1 MIKIEVIT
9 KDPFYNLKDLN
20 CISLGKRA
28 RQINKDQFLLKNN
41 EEYRFEYYK
50 RQFIAKHSTID
61 NLFIKIVDDNCRG
74 DVIGHIVRS
83 TRKQPRFVVQSKR
96 PDWNNGEE
104 RKAPDKEYKLFA
116 SVWSVSSFMEMARQ
130 RLCGRAAEETRKWVI
145 ECMRVM
151 DSSKDPLLM
160 ALSLCSVPNCV
171 FQGACP
177 EIITPCGKDL
187 GLSTA
192 INYCS
197 LSLRYH
203 EYHQKYIRG
212 ENNADKSE

>member
-28 RQINKDQFLLKNN
+28 KQSNKTETATITMAN
-41 EEYRFEYYK
+41 YYTDC
-50 RQFIAKHSTID
+50 FISKHSTID
-61 NLFIKIVDDNCRG
+61 TMQIKIVDDNCRG

-83 TRKQPRFVVQSKR
+83 TKKQPRFVVQSKR

-116 SVWSVSSFMEMARQ
+116 SVWTVSSFMEMARQ

-145 ECMRVM
+145 NCMRVM
-151 DSSKDPLLM
+151 DESNDPLLM

-171 FQGACP
+171 FQAGCP
-177 EIITPCGKDL
+177 ESFPCYGDY
-187 GLSTA
+187 GMSVAT
-192 INYCS
+192 S
-197 LSLRYH
+197 HSLRIRYRAYH
-203 EYHQKYIRG
+203 DKFIGVWE
-212 ENNADKSE
+212 NADNIK

>member
-28 RQINKDQFLLKNN
+28 KQSNKDIGSIIDRAN
-41 EEYRFEYYK
+41 YYVDC
-50 RQFIAKHSTID
+50 FISKHSTID
-61 NLFIKIVDDNCRG
+61 TLQIKIVDDNCRG

-83 TRKQPRFVVQSKR
+83 TKKQPRFVVQSKR
-96 PDWNNGEE
+96 PDWNNGKK

-116 SVWSVSSFMEMARQ
+116 SVWTVSSFMEMARQ

-145 ECMRVM
+145 DCMREM
-151 DSSKDPLLM
+151 DSSGDPLLM

-171 FQGACP
+171 FQAGCP
-177 EIITPCGKDL
+177 ESFPCGKDF
-187 GLSTA
+187 GISVA
-192 INYCS
+192 
-197 LSLRYH
+197 LRSGFNLRERYRFYH
-203 EYHQKYIRG
+203 NKFIEGK
-212 ENNADKSE
+212 NAD